1 MDPEPTS
8 SAMRWLL
15 AVAGVL
21 VAALLVL
28 VYMQD
33 QLPRQVVTAMKVAQ
47 FALLGLLVAH
57 RAVGLH
63 RAASPRLYLREHWI
77 DLLLLALAGGCFG
90 TGAFIGGKFLQTV
103 GLYALLS
110 RPWHV
115 FSARRLLSLLNIQLA
130 VTGIV
135 AVATLILV
143 YGFRPP
149 LPLSSETLFAIQTAV
164 VAIFM
169 LDRLVRLELSAD
181 RLAFFREN
189 SVDFALMFIA
199 GAAIAIGPHIKTGV
213 LSAGAVYLVI
223 TQAYIL
229 LSLVLRGVSVN
240 MDFASSGLPPSWLLI
255 GSFLVLCLAGSGLLM
270 LPAATPPNHQP
281 IMYYD
286 DALLTS
292 VSATCV
298 TGLVVLDT
306 GKDFTFFGQAVILG
320 LIQVGGLG
328 IMLFG
333 TFLALVVG
341 RGLSVRSSTALG
353 EMIGTQS
360 VGQLGRIAMFVI
372 VMTLTAEAIGAVLLY
387 PMFAAGQGSHIP
399 AAGEA
404 AWQAAFHS
412 VSAFCNAGFSL
423 YGNNMMEGVREG
435 WQTPFRQRWQVLGVI
450 GPLIVLGGLGFPVV
464 QDCASYIWRTIKR
477 LLIHKNQPR
486 PRLSLHSK
494 LVLTTS
500 AVLLVLG
507 AAGLMLLGNEAAP
520 PKLARNPNAGSG
532 AAVKEDPARFGNM
545 LLGAQLRESAFQ
557 SISARTAGFNTIDM
571 DKDLT
576 DAARLWM
583 CGLMVVGG
591 SPASTAGGM
600 KTITLA
606 LLVMAAWSM
615 IRRRKEVEA
624 YKRTLAAN
632 LLRRATTVAFLYVIL
647 LACVT
652 LLLCVAMPRWDFME
666 LFFEACSACGTVGLS
681 TGVTGQLGLM
691 GKLVV
696 VFGMFAGRVGPLTIL
711 LAVSTQM
718 KPAKYSY
725 PFEDIIIG

>member
-8 SAMRWLL
+8 PAMRWLL
-15 AVAGVL
+15 AAVAVL
-21 VAALLVL
+21 VATLLVL
-28 VYMQD
+28 VYLQD
-33 QLPRQVVTAMKVAQ
+33 QLPRQAVTAMKVAQ
-47 FALLGLLVAH
+47 FVLLGLLVAH
-57 RAVGLH
+57 RAVGLR
-63 RAASPRLYLREHWI
+63 RAASPRHYLREHWI
-77 DLLLLALAGGCFG
+77 DLLLLALAGGGFVA
-90 TGAFIGGKFLQTV
+90 GAFIDGKFLQTV

-110 RPWHV
+110 RPWHG

-130 VTGIV
+130 LTGVV
-135 AVATLILV
+135 AVATLVLV

-149 LPLSSETLFAIQTAV
+149 LPLSRETLFAIQTAV

-181 RLAFFREN
+181 RPAFFREN

-199 GAAIAIGPHIKTGV
+199 GAAIAIGPHIKTDV

-281 IMYYD
+281 VIHYD
-286 DALLTS
+286 DALFTA

-298 TGLVVLDT
+298 TGLIVRDT

-399 AAGEA
+399 AAAEA
-404 AWQAAFHS
+404 AWQATFHS
-412 VSAFCNAGFSL
+412 ISAFCNAGFSL
-423 YGNNMMEGVREG
+423 YGNNMMEGVSDG
-435 WQTPFRQRWQVLGVI
+435 WQAPFRQRWQMLGVM

-464 QDCASYIWRTIKR
+464 QDSASYIWGTIKR
-477 LLIHKNQPR
+477 LLSPKNQPR

-507 AAGLMLLGNEAAP
+507 AAGLMLLGDEAEP
-520 PKLARNPNAGSG
+520 PRLARNPAKAPSSPS
-532 AAVKEDPARFGNM
+532 APAP
-545 LLGAQLRESAFQ
+545 
-557 SISARTAGFNTIDM
+557 
-571 DKDLT
+571 
-576 DAARLWM
+576 
-583 CGLMVVGG
+583 
-591 SPASTAGGM
+591 PASIPSTWTRTSPTRPGFGCAG
-600 KTITLA
+600 
-606 LLVMAAWSM
+606 
-615 IRRRKEVEA
+615 
-624 YKRTLAAN
+624 
-632 LLRRATTVAFLYVIL
+632 
-647 LACVT
+647 
-652 LLLCVAMPRWDFME
+652 
-666 LFFEACSACGTVGLS
+666 
-681 TGVTGQLGLM
+681 
-691 GKLVV
+691 
-696 VFGMFAGRVGPLTIL
+696 
-711 LAVSTQM
+711 
-718 KPAKYSY
+718 
-725 PFEDIIIG
+725 